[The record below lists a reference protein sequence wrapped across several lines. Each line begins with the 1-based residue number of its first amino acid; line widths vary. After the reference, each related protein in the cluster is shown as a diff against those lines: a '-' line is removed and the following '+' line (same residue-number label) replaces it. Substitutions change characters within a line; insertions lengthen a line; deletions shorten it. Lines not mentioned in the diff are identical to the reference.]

1 MLLDVKL
8 TQGAYWKGSQI
19 PYWLYMTFAI
29 FPITGLLGIDH
40 LLLRSPWTAF
50 FKFISLIPLL
60 GFWYFYDIAQA
71 AGERE
76 FIEKYGLAV
85 PFYGPTGIG
94 AGMFIGKDIP
104 ISSPEIAR
112 PWRYVAYVLAST
124 LLLITPLNKVIL
136 GDYTGAFLQVIMYV
150 LFPLTFMAIAWGFYD
165 AYRIFFD
172 QKGLFEKGGARVL
185 PASWVIGDYFNR
197 SALGPLPGP
206 TKEEAEKSSAPSWWP
221 FRLASAVGE
230 IPIVAAKAASGVVG
244 LVANEGVEDAKQ
256 VIHSGT
262 AVAKESIAAAD
273 TIVKSTVQ
281 PMATAAE
288 KVGVAAIK
296 TAELGE
302 KFPSMIEKVVE
313 GLGDADAIAK
323 KVAESSKAQLA
334 APVLPVVPA
343 LSAPVLPAAPVLAAA
358 AMKGGALSTNTMEP
372 SVSSSV
378 LIFSVALLAFS
389 GYVIYTFRKTL
400 HKTTDDD
407 DTPPDPGA
415 VRGASK
421 SGVQG

>member
-50 FKFISLIPLL
+50 FKFITLIPLF

-71 AGERE
+71 TGERE
-76 FIEKYGLAV
+76 LIEKYGLAV

-136 GDYTGAFLQVIMYV
+136 GDYTGAFLQLIMYI

-185 PASWVIGDYFNR
+185 PASWILGDYFDR

-206 TKEEAEKSSAPSWWP
+206 TKEEIQASSAPTWWP

-230 IPIVAAKAASGVVG
+230 IPIVAAKAATGVVG
-244 LVANEGVEDAKQ
+244 LVANEGINDAKQ

-288 KVGVAAIK
+288 KAGSAAIK
-296 TAELGE
+296 TAGLLE
-302 KFPSMIEKVVE
+302 KLPNIAEKVVE

-323 KVAESSKAQLA
+323 KVAESSKAQTSPLPT
-334 APVLPVVPA
+334 APPILPMPPMP
-343 LSAPVLPAAPVLAAA
+343 PVAAAA
-358 AMKGGALSTNTMEP
+358 AMTGGAISMEP

-378 LIFSVALLAFS
+378 LLFSVALLAFS

-407 DTPPDPGA
+407 DTPPEPGA
-415 VRGASK
+415 VRGAFK

>member
-1 MLLDVKL
+1 M
-8 TQGAYWKGSQI
+8 
-19 PYWLYMTFAI
+19 F
-29 FPITGLLGIDH
+29 
-40 LLLRSPWTAF
+40 
-50 FKFISLIPLL
+50 

-71 AGERE
+71 TGERE
-76 FIEKYGLAV
+76 LIEKYGLAV

-112 PWRYVAYVLAST
+112 PWKYVAYVLAST

-136 GDYTGAFLQVIMYV
+136 GDYTGAFLQLIMYI

-185 PASWVIGDYFNR
+185 PASWILGDYFDR

-206 TKEEAEKSSAPSWWP
+206 TKEEIQASSAPTWWP

-230 IPIVAAKAASGVVG
+230 IPIVAAKAATGVVG
-244 LVANEGVEDAKQ
+244 LVANEGVQDAKE

-288 KVGVAAIK
+288 KAGAAAVK
-296 TAELGE
+296 TAELLE
-302 KFPSMIEKVVE
+302 KLPNIAQKVTE
-313 GLGDADAIAK
+313 SLGNPDVIAK
-323 KVAESSKAQLA
+323 KVAESSKAQMPAVPVMPPIPAIATAPAMA
-334 APVLPVVPA
+334 AV
-343 LSAPVLPAAPVLAAA
+343 
-358 AMKGGALSTNTMEP
+358 MKGGAMNMEP

-407 DTPPDPGA
+407 DTPPEPGA
-415 VRGASK
+415 VRGPFK

>member
-29 FPITGLLGIDH
+29 FPITGLLGVDH

-50 FKFISLIPLL
+50 FKFITLIPLF

-71 AGERE
+71 TGERE
-76 FIEKYGLAV
+76 LIEKYGLAV

-112 PWRYVAYVLAST
+112 PWKYVAYVLAST

-136 GDYTGAFLQVIMYV
+136 GDYTGAFLQLIMYI

-185 PASWVIGDYFNR
+185 PASWILGDYFDR

-206 TKEEAEKSSAPSWWP
+206 TKEEIQASSAPTWWP

-230 IPIVAAKAASGVVG
+230 IPIVAAKAATGVVG
-244 LVANEGVEDAKQ
+244 LVANEGVQDAKE

-288 KVGVAAIK
+288 KAGAAAVK
-296 TAELGE
+296 TAELLE
-302 KFPSMIEKVVE
+302 KLPNIAQKVTE
-313 GLGDADAIAK
+313 SLGNPDVIAK
-323 KVAESSKAQLA
+323 KVAESSKAQMPAVPVMPPIPAIATAPAMA
-334 APVLPVVPA
+334 AV
-343 LSAPVLPAAPVLAAA
+343 
-358 AMKGGALSTNTMEP
+358 MKGGAMNMEP

-407 DTPPDPGA
+407 DTPPEPGA
-415 VRGASK
+415 VRGPFK

>member
-1 MLLDVKL
+1 MLLDIKL
-8 TQGAYWKGSQI
+8 TQGTYWKGSQI

-50 FKFISLIPLL
+50 FKFITLIPLL

-112 PWRYVAYVLAST
+112 PWRYLAYVFTST

-136 GDYTGAFLQVIMYV
+136 GDYVGAFLQLIMYV
-150 LFPLTFMAIAWGFYD
+150 LFPLTFLAIAWGFYD

-172 QKGLFEKGGARVL
+172 QRGLFEKGGARVL
-185 PASWVIGDYFNR
+185 PASWILGDYFKR
-197 SALGPLPGP
+197 SALGPLPDEP
-206 TKEEAEKSSAPSWWP
+206 VKSSAPSWWP
-221 FRLASAVGE
+221 FRFASAVAE
-230 IPIVAAKAASGVVG
+230 IPIVAAKATSGVVG
-244 LVANEGVEDAKQ
+244 LVANEGVQDAKE
-256 VIHSGT
+256 VMHSGT
-262 AVAKESIAAAD
+262 GVVKESIAAAD
-273 TIVKSTVQ
+273 TIVKSSVQ
-281 PMATAAE
+281 PLATAAE
-288 KVGVAAIK
+288 KAGVAAIK
-296 TAELGE
+296 TAELLE
-302 KFPSMIEKVVE
+302 KLPNIAEKVTA
-313 GLGDADAIAK
+313 GLGNPDVIAK
-323 KVAESSKAQLA
+323 KVAESSKAQIPA
-334 APVLPVVPA
+334 APA
-343 LSAPVLPAAPVLAAA
+343 IPAAPVIAAA
-358 AMKGGALSTNTMEP
+358 PPMVAAPAMAAVMKGGALSNGMEP

-407 DTPPDPGA
+407 DTPPEPGS
-415 VRGASK
+415 VRGTFK
-421 SGVQG
+421 SGVQE

>member
-29 FPITGLLGIDH
+29 FPITGLLGVDH

-50 FKFISLIPLL
+50 FKFITLIPLF

-71 AGERE
+71 TGERE
-76 FIEKYGLAV
+76 LIEKYGLAV

-112 PWRYVAYVLAST
+112 PWKYVAYVLAST

-136 GDYTGAFLQVIMYV
+136 GDYTGAFLQLIMYI

-185 PASWVIGDYFNR
+185 PASWILGDYFDR

-206 TKEEAEKSSAPSWWP
+206 TKEEIHASSAPTWWP

-230 IPIVAAKAASGVVG
+230 IPIVAAKAATGVVG
-244 LVANEGVEDAKQ
+244 LVANEGVQDAKE

-288 KVGVAAIK
+288 KAGAAAVK
-296 TAELGE
+296 TAELLE
-302 KFPSMIEKVVE
+302 KLPNIAQKVTE
-313 GLGDADAIAK
+313 GLGNPDVIAK
-323 KVAESSKAQLA
+323 KVAESSKAQMPALPVMPPIPAIAA
-334 APVLPVVPA
+334 APA
-343 LSAPVLPAAPVLAAA
+343 MAAV
-358 AMKGGALSTNTMEP
+358 MKGGAMNMEP

-407 DTPPDPGA
+407 DTPPEPGA
-415 VRGASK
+415 VRGPFK

>member
-50 FKFISLIPLL
+50 FKFITMIPLF

-71 AGERE
+71 TGERE

-104 ISSPEIAR
+104 LSPPEIAR
-112 PWRYVAYVLAST
+112 PWRYVAYVFAST

-136 GDYTGAFLQVIMYV
+136 GDYIGAFLQLIMYAF
-150 LFPLTFMAIAWGFYD
+150 FPLMTILAIAWGFYD

-172 QKGLFEKGGARVL
+172 QRGLFEKGGARVL
-185 PASWVIGDYFNR
+185 PASWILGDYFNR
-197 SALGPLPGP
+197 SALGPLPN
-206 TKEEAEKSSAPSWWP
+206 EKVESSAPTWWP
-221 FRLASAVGE
+221 FRFASAVAE
-230 IPIVAAKAASGVVG
+230 IPIVAAKATSGVVG

-288 KVGVAAIK
+288 KAGSAAIK
-296 TAELGE
+296 TTELLE
-302 KFPSMIEKVVE
+302 KLPNIAEKVVE
-313 GLGDADAIAK
+313 NLPATIAK
-323 KVAESSKAQLA
+323 QASQASSTLP
-334 APVLPVVPA
+334 APPTLPPITA
-343 LSAPVLPAAPVLAAA
+343 LPAAPALAAA
-358 AMKGGALSTNTMEP
+358 AMTGGAVSMEP

-407 DTPPDPGA
+407 DTPPNPGA
-415 VRGASK
+415 VRGTSK
-421 SGVQG
+421 SGVQ